1 MAKTTNKNTP
11 KEQTN
16 NDTQSTEHIKL
27 AEVQKT
33 DGTDTIKKE
42 LEKTTLAK
50 KRMLSALE
58 ETYGIVTAAVKIA
71 NISRSQHYEWMNEDP
86 DYKAKVLAVD
96 EIAIDFAETSLLK
109 QVKKGIPVSTIFYL
123 KTKGKKRG
131 YVETQQVVVQNRF
144 EDLSN
149 DELQA
154 IIDGKA

>member
-1 MAKTTNKNTP
+1 MAKTTKKKITEETP
-11 KEQTN
+11 ITDTQSNEQTN
-16 NDTQSTEHIKL
+16 L
-27 AEVQKT
+27 AVQQET

-50 KRMLSALE
+50 RRMLSALE
-58 ETYGIVTAAVKIA
+58 ETMGIVTAAVKIA
-71 NISRSQHYEWMNEDP
+71 NISRQTHYEWMNEDSE
-86 DYKAKVLAVD
+86 YKAKVLALD
-96 EIAIDFAETSLLK
+96 DIALDFAETSLFK

-131 YVETQQVVVQNRF
+131 YIETQQVVVQNRF

-154 IIDGKA
+154 IIDGKQ